1 MSEFDKGYILGKTE
15 SFSEKKIV
23 LARRKKTRKER
34 KTSMSAVDNYVE
46 QNAQVHQFA
55 AEVARI
61 ISGIPQ
67 MPEFSNERLTVSDV
81 SKMTGIP
88 IPSVRAG
95 IIYGWL
101 PIGTAYRGNKVIH
114 DRKGSGRIE
123 FVISPRKLWEE
134 TGYVWRGKEALKR

>member
-1 MSEFDKGYILGKTE
+1 
-15 SFSEKKIV
+15 
-23 LARRKKTRKER
+23 
-34 KTSMSAVDNYVE
+34 MSAVDNYIE
-46 QNAQVHQFA
+46 QNVQIHQFA

-101 PIGTAYRGNKVIH
+101 PIGTAYRGNKVVR
-114 DRKGSGRIE
+114 DKKGSGRIE

-134 TGYVWRGKEALKR
+134 TGYIWRGKEALK

>member
-1 MSEFDKGYILGKTE
+1 
-15 SFSEKKIV
+15 
-23 LARRKKTRKER
+23 
-34 KTSMSAVDNYVE
+34 MSAVDNYVE

-88 IPSVRAG
+88 MSSVRAG

-101 PIGTAYRGNKVIH
+101 PIGAAYRGNKVIH

-134 TGYVWRGKEALKR
+134 TGYIWRGKEALK

>member
-1 MSEFDKGYILGKTE
+1 MSEVDTYIKE
-15 SFSEKKIV
+15 SAE
-23 LARRKKTRKER
+23 
-34 KTSMSAVDNYVE
+34 
-46 QNAQVHQFA
+46 VHQFA
-55 AEVARI
+55 EEVARI

-134 TGYVWRGKEALKR
+134 TGYIWRGKEALK

>member
-1 MSEFDKGYILGKTE
+1 
-15 SFSEKKIV
+15 
-23 LARRKKTRKER
+23 
-34 KTSMSAVDNYVE
+34 MSAVDNYIE

-88 IPSVRAG
+88 TPSVRAG

-101 PIGTAYRGNKVIH
+101 PIGTAYRGNKVIQI
-114 DRKGSGRIE
+114 GRASCRE
-123 FVISPRKLWEE
+123 RV
-134 TGYVWRGKEALKR
+134 

>member
-1 MSEFDKGYILGKTE
+1 
-15 SFSEKKIV
+15 
-23 LARRKKTRKER
+23 
-34 KTSMSAVDNYVE
+34 MSAVDNYIE

-88 IPSVRAG
+88 TSSVRAG

-134 TGYVWRGKEALKR
+134 TGYVWRGKEALK

>member
-1 MSEFDKGYILGKTE
+1 
-15 SFSEKKIV
+15 
-23 LARRKKTRKER
+23 
-34 KTSMSAVDNYVE
+34 MSAVDNYIE

-88 IPSVRAG
+88 MSSVRAG

-114 DRKGSGRIE
+114 GRKGSGRIE

-134 TGYVWRGKEALKR
+134 TGYIWRGKEALK

>member
-1 MSEFDKGYILGKTE
+1 
-15 SFSEKKIV
+15 
-23 LARRKKTRKER
+23 
-34 KTSMSAVDNYVE
+34 MSAVDNYIE

-88 IPSVRAG
+88 MSSVRAG

-134 TGYVWRGKEALKR
+134 TGYIWRGKETLK